1 MRIGRWVETLRAFVV
16 VMGEDAGIGRQLPA
30 AFQALPMTAKTQ
42 KTSTRRSSPHGLN
55 DPAIERFAQALRQ
68 AMVVN
73 GLSERR
79 LGTEL
84 GITIGTTQK
93 YFRGQVNPMNVA
105 TRINKGIAEKLGVT
119 LDELVRFYETGEYAA
134 TLKFDQVVN
143 WVRSS
148 AGAEH
153 MAGIICALSDA
164 TKREKA
170 AALADEPRPEPYLW
184 PEQELADAGISDALR
199 ERMGLGA
206 EVMAR
211 LRDRGEFDD
220 ALVEAFSVAVNL
232 EEEAV
237 REAFRERRPTRQ

>member
-1 MRIGRWVETLRAFVV
+1 
-16 VMGEDAGIGRQLPA
+16 
-30 AFQALPMTAKTQ
+30 MTTKTQ

-68 AMVVN
+68 AMVIN

-79 LGTEL
+79 LGAEP

-119 LDELVRFYETGEYAA
+119 LDELVRFCETGEYAA
-134 TLKFDQVVN
+134 TLKFDQVVS

-170 AALADEPRPEPYLW
+170 AVALADEPEPEPYLW

-199 ERMGLGA
+199 ERMGLGT

-237 REAFRERRPTRQ
+237 REAFRERRPIRQ